1 MSLGVLNNLSAM
13 YAENNL
19 NNTSNS
25 LNTVL
30 QQLSS
35 GSKINSGADDAAGLS
50 LVDGLQANSMALAQ
64 SQTNASEGVGLLKV
78 ADGALSQ
85 VTNLLNRAVTLAT
98 EASNGTL
105 NSSQDAAANS
115 EYQSI
120 LSEISN
126 IGATTTY
133 NNQTVF
139 GTASP
144 VNIYT
149 GDSSTAGASIDAL
162 NIQSLSSSNVG
173 DTGGTMSYSN
183 GSNNVFINLS
193 GSTGNAK
200 ATDYLSTGSGGTTT
214 IDVSYLVKGANG
226 ASTSA
231 TATITAGG
239 NSGYDNTANGLMSAI
254 NNAGL
259 GLSATFAT
267 QAQAGVQGGGTQTGI
282 EISGGSVAAGSAAS
296 MSSTSG
302 ILNPAGI
309 SASELL
315 TQNQT
320 LTFSQG
326 GTSVGSVSITSSQYD
341 TLQTLATQI
350 GVATSNKV
358 TATVITNSDGTQSL
372 SLGNAAGITSALTVA
387 TTANAAAPPSLG
399 AASSA
404 FTAPVLNT
412 TSGSLG
418 ANAITPAAY
427 GSATFAVA
435 GTNAAGTV
443 LSNGGSIT
451 ITSAQNGTNVTNT
464 FIIGANNTGSA
475 APAGTYYTG
484 GANTLGGLASFI
496 QTTAAGSGLNVT
508 ATADSTGLHVTSST
522 EATGYNVTI
531 GGGSTLTNAS
541 NVLQIYSPSDGG
553 AATVGTPTTT
563 ELNANS
569 TSASQNDELSGTITF
584 SANLGLNTKT
594 FTAGVDG
601 NTYSDLVSFINQN
614 SSTLGV
620 TAQWSTTMGG
630 GTDHGI
636 LLTST
641 SNDHSAPIVT
651 VNTDTLGDATLTTP
665 GSNTITAVY
674 GGARAQSTDVV
685 AGEFKFSGVGSDG
698 QTHTVDFNQVASDGK
713 TWADLANA
721 INTANVGVTATWST
735 GNNSLL
741 LTSNTPGV
749 QTPVTT
755 LVNSLADQ
763 TNATGQAASTNDF
776 KSTGAAHG
784 DFLTGTA
791 TFAANGKTFNFTG
804 DGTSTSYDS
813 LVTALNQSDLN
824 VTASFAGGA
833 LHVVSNV
840 DNATPITVTAGL
852 SDGANPVAAS
862 VTANGTPGSA
872 GTPVQAVVADTT
884 HGGSAGTN
892 GTQMIVVAAGSGSS
906 VQGTAGA
913 GPSYATAVLQLAQT
927 GSMSHTITDGN
938 MTTGAGSDTLTGQIS
953 ITNGNVTHV
962 FVQGTGQS
970 GGGTIYTGGTT
981 VKALVDAINQDTT
994 LGLSA
999 QAPGTGTG
1007 AIYLQAT
1014 VAGTDNGGISSSS
1027 STLADVGNGAA
1038 IYGAAGATTTGQT
1051 LVAGN
1056 GATLTVGM
1064 AAGAMSS
1071 APDPTATVNSGDTL
1085 KAGSTITL
1093 QFGANS
1099 RTFTVGDNVP
1109 ANSGTTTYVG
1119 STAGGA
1125 TLAQLAS
1132 AITTYSGSSSLG
1144 ITASAGTNGLQLS
1157 TAAAGSNQ
1165 QIQASA
1171 INLTDNTLG
1180 TNSTM
1185 SLSGFSSE
1193 NDTVSGHLDY
1203 KINGVTQ
1210 PSFTLTAGE
1219 TVQQMISEINNP
1231 AKNSGLTASWNS
1243 GTNSVDLKS
1252 NVEGT
1257 LGNLTALGTT
1267 SITDTTNT
1275 ATLSYTETAA
1285 YSIGISGDATNKI
1298 YDAAAGQSSSA
1309 VSGIVGNQKA
1319 GSGIAT
1325 ISYSDGAGQSLS
1337 TTSLTNAT
1345 EAKAALTA
1353 LNAAIT
1359 DVASQDGYIGAQINT
1374 LNSVSSVLSTQQ
1386 QNVTAAQNAVQAT
1399 DYASAASNMSK
1410 YEILS
1415 QTGISA
1421 LAQANSMQQ
1430 EVTKLLQ

>member
-1 MSLGVLNNLSAM
+1 MSLGVLNNLNAM
-13 YAENNL
+13 YAENSL

-50 LVDGLQANSMALAQ
+50 LVDGLQANSQALAQ

-120 LSEISN
+120 LSEINN
-126 IGATTTY
+126 IGTTTTY

-139 GTASP
+139 GSASP

-162 NIQSLSSSNVG
+162 NIGSLSSSNVG
-173 DTGGTMSYSN
+173 DSGGVMSYSN
-183 GSNNVFINLS
+183 GSNNVFLNLS
-193 GSTGNAK
+193 TSSTNAK
-200 ATDYLSTGSGGTTT
+200 ATDYLSTGASGATT

-226 ASTSA
+226 SSTNA
-231 TATITAGG
+231 TATINTGG
-239 NSGYDNTANGLMSAI
+239 TSGYANTVNGLMNAI
-254 NNAGL
+254 NNSGL

-267 QAQAGVQGGGTQTGI
+267 QQQAGVQGGGTQTGI
-282 EISGGSVAAGSAAS
+282 EISGGAISAGSAAS
-296 MSSTSG
+296 ASSTSG
-302 ILNPAGI
+302 ILNPTGI
-309 SASELL
+309 TASELL

-326 GTSVGSVSITSSQYD
+326 GTSVGSVAITSSQYN

-350 GVATSNKV
+350 GVATGNKV
-358 TATVITNSDGTQSL
+358 TATVITNGDGSQSL
-372 SLGNAAGITSALTVA
+372 SLGNAAGITSALTVG
-387 TTANAAAPPSLG
+387 TSANAAAPPSLG
-399 AASSA
+399 AASVA

-412 TSGSLG
+412 TSGAVG

-435 GTNAAGTV
+435 GTNSSSTV

-451 ITSAQNGTNVTNT
+451 ITSAQNGTNVTDT

-484 GANTLGGLASFI
+484 GVNTLGGLATFI
-496 QTTAAGSGLNVT
+496 QGTSGLAVT
-508 ATADSTGLHVTSST
+508 AGASSAGLTVTSAT

-541 NVLQIYSPSDGG
+541 NVIQVYSPSDGG

-569 TSASQNDELSGTITF
+569 TSASQNDQLSGTITF
-584 SANLGLNTKT
+584 SGNLGLNTLQ
-594 FTAGVDG
+594 FTAGTNG
-601 NTYSDLVSFINQN
+601 NTYADLVSFINQN

-620 TAQWSTTMGG
+620 TAKWSTTMGS

-636 LLTST
+636 LLTSN

-651 VNTDTLGDATLTTP
+651 VNSDMLGDATLTTP
-665 GSNTITAVY
+665 GSNTITSVY
-674 GGARAQSTDVV
+674 AGAGALSTDVV
-685 AGEFKFSGVGSDG
+685 AGEFKFSGIGSDG
-698 QTHTVDFNQVASDGK
+698 NTHTVDFNVLASANK
-713 TWADLANA
+713 TWNDLANA
-721 INTANVGVTATWST
+721 INAGNVGVTATWSA
-735 GNNSLL
+735 GNNALL

-755 LVNSLADQ
+755 LANTLADQ
-763 TNATGQAASTNDF
+763 TNATGQAASVNDF
-776 KSTGAAHG
+776 TSTGAAHG

-791 TFAANGKTFNFTG
+791 TFAANGKTFDFTG

-813 LVTALNQSDLN
+813 LVTALNESDLN
-824 VTASFAGGA
+824 VTASFVGST

-852 SDGANPVAAS
+852 TDGVNAVAAS
-862 VTANGTPGSA
+862 GAANGTPGSA
-872 GTPVQAVVADTT
+872 GTPVQSVLADTT

-892 GTQMIVVAAGSGSS
+892 GTPMIVVAAGTGSS
-906 VQGTAGA
+906 TQGTVGA
-913 GPSYATAVLQLAQT
+913 GPSYATAVLQLDQT
-927 GSMSHTITDGN
+927 GSLSHTITDGN
-938 MTTGAGSDTLTGQIS
+938 LTNGSGSDTLTGQIS
-953 ITNGNVTHV
+953 ITNGLTTNI
-962 FVQGTGQS
+962 FVQGTGIN

-981 VKALVDAINQDTT
+981 VKALVDAINQDTA

-1038 IYGAAGATTTGQT
+1038 IYGSAGATTTGQT

-1056 GATLTVGM
+1056 GAALTVGM
-1064 AAGAMSS
+1064 AAGAMTN
-1071 APDPTATVNSGDTL
+1071 APDPALTVNSGDTL

-1093 QFGANS
+1093 QFGANT
-1099 RTFTVGDNVP
+1099 RIFTVGDNVP

-1132 AITTYSGSSSLG
+1132 AIQGYSALG
-1144 ITASAGTNGLQLS
+1144 VTATAGTTGLVLG
-1157 TAAAGSNQ
+1157 TAAVGSNQ
-1165 QIQASA
+1165 LIQASA

-1203 KINGVTQ
+1203 QINGTTQ
-1210 PSFTLTAGE
+1210 PSFTLKAGE
-1219 TVQQMISEINNP
+1219 TVQQMISQINAP
-1231 AKNSGLTASWNS
+1231 ANNSGLTASWNS

-1267 SITDTTNT
+1267 SVTDTTNT
-1275 ATLSYTETAA
+1275 ATLSYTSTNA
-1285 YSIGISGDATNKI
+1285 YSIGVSGDATNKI

-1309 VSGIVGNQKA
+1309 VAGIVGNQKA

-1325 ISYSDGAGQSLS
+1325 ISYSDGAGQSLNA
-1337 TTSLTNAT
+1337 TDLTNAT
-1345 EAKAALTA
+1345 DAKASLTA

-1359 DVASQDGYIGAQINT
+1359 AVASQDGYIGAQINT